1 MAEKEK
7 SKNPPTYAEKLREI
21 REYNRLADYAQEQQN
36 KRTATNAF
44 KAARQRAIN
53 SGISENSLPPI
64 TKGMDLV
71 DANKRLS
78 FAMGGR
84 GNASINQRP
93 LNNAV
98 SGQQGV
104 ANPPP
109 VGNQYDARMA
119 GSFAASPAQYV
130 DPRNKSAAGNAIRAR
145 NQYREE
151 VIARGTPPT
160 NGETDGLPG
169 SPASRSS
176 QTLLDNL
183 DRAEMASQIAEAQ
196 RTGKPVKTAYGTI
209 GNDVEADKKL
219 AEANKSLAWQKEVMK
234 IFPGIGVK
242 DSEENKEFVKQ
253 YNKLKGTTEEDGKPF
268 DPMKLAERVVSQVKE
283 TKFANEA
290 LINRGF
296 NPKGSYIG
304 DEPLIPKPRTNLGGA
319 TIEKAAAPF
328 GANTGT
334 ATISPAIK
342 TKTGTASIGGDTN
355 LKDQTTFTPKGG
367 TIPIN
372 NSATPEV
379 TNSAGKMPFGTV
391 TPPLDTAT
399 VAPFRPS
406 AMEDPLTNKSFQT
419 DIMPFA
425 SGLADTT
432 NNMVTPSTAAP
443 GTESAT
449 QFLNKLGKK
458 REYDTYDTGLDPLY

>member
-1 MAEKEK
+1 MGKQEQA
-7 SKNPPTYAEKLREI
+7 I
-21 REYNRLADYAQEQQN
+21 RKTVQAANYAQEQQN
-36 KRTATNAF
+36 KLNALNAF

-64 TKGMDLV
+64 TQGMDLV

-84 GNASINQRP
+84 GNASINQSP

-151 VIARGTPPT
+151 VIARGTPK
-160 NGETDGLPG
+160 TDGLPG
-169 SPASRSS
+169 SPASRSA

-234 IFPGIGVK
+234 KFPGIGEK
-242 DSEENKEFVKQ
+242 DSEENKEFVRQ
-253 YNKLKGTTEEDGKPF
+253 YNKYKGTTEKDGKPF
-268 DPMKLAERVVSQVKE
+268 DPMKLAERVVSEVKE

-296 NPKGSYIG
+296 SPKGSFIG
-304 DEPLIPKPRTNLGGA
+304 DEPLMLKPRTNLGGA

-328 GANTGT
+328 GTNTGT
-334 ATISPAIK
+334 ATIGPAIK

-406 AMEDPLTNKSFQT
+406 AMEDPLTNKSSQT

-425 SGLADTT
+425 SGLVDTT
-432 NNMVTPSTAAP
+432 SNMVTPSTAAP